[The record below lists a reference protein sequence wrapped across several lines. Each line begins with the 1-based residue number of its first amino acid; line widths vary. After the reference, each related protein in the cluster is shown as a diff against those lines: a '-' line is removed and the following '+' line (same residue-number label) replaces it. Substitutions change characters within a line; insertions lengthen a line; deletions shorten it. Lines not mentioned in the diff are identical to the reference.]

1 MNNLAICSDLA
12 IVPRS
17 IFIVDQEVTVQY
29 IQLVKEIGE
38 EPNYDQV
45 LEAVRKIVSEKA
57 DIERLRAAPYGPPQI

>member
-1 MNNLAICSDLA
+1 MNNLAIRLNLA

-17 IFIVDQEVTVQY
+17 IFIVDQDVTVLY

-45 LEAVRKIVSEKA
+45 LGALRKIVSEKA
-57 DIERLRAAPYGPPQI
+57 DIERLRAARYGPPQI

>member
-1 MNNLAICSDLA
+1 MNNLAIRLNLA

-17 IFIVDQEVTVQY
+17 IFIVDQDGTVLY

-45 LEAVRKIVSEKA
+45 LGAVKKIVSEKA
-57 DIERLRAAPYGPPQI
+57 GIERLRAAPYGPPQI